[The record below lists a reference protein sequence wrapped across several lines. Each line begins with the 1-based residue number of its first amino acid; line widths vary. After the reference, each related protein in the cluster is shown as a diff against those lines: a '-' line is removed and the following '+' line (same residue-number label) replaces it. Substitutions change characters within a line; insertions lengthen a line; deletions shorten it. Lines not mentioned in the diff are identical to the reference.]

1 MSDKRVLDCVE
12 KMIEE
17 LGKLRESGVD
27 LSMMPKD
34 LYDIRVK
41 LHGLYDKQKLKIEKE
56 DRSEV
61 KMRDLKAIIHQL
73 DYYKNLNESDHAQV
87 VDALRYACAN
97 MPSNY
102 QMEAPMYDENTEAHF
117 DLGKGIIHKDC
128 FSTDECQQEAETL
141 EEKTKRLAS
150 TIISINATLES
161 IKPLYTE
168 LDQAVIELKEII
180 GLNMLYVES
189 GTHIAVQIVD
199 EFAEKNT
206 IWRIQK
212 SQRYI
217 AKLETLADRKAKAEK
232 QAKAEEKAA
241 KAAAKK

>member
-1 MSDKRVLDCVE
+1 
-12 KMIEE
+12 
-17 LGKLRESGVD
+17 
-27 LSMMPKD
+27 
-34 LYDIRVK
+34 
-41 LHGLYDKQKLKIEKE
+41 
-56 DRSEV
+56 
-61 KMRDLKAIIHQL
+61 MRDLKAIIHQL

-117 DLGKGIIHKDC
+117 ET
-128 FSTDECQQEAETL
+128 SDEPIYTKPIGETVDD
-141 EEKTKRLAS
+141 KVRRLAS
-150 TIISINATLES
+150 TIISINATLDS
-161 IKPLYTE
+161 IKPVYAE
-168 LDQAVIELKEII
+168 LDQAVLELKDLI
-180 GLNMLYVES
+180 GLNSTYVES
-189 GTHIAVQIVD
+189 GTQIAVQIVD

-232 QAKAEEKAA
+232 LAKAEEKAA